1 MEETT
6 AVYIH
11 HFIRFNII
19 KTFQTMDHN
28 TSINNGTSEA
38 SVALL
43 GLQRAGRQER
53 VVGGGVGSTMNKLFL
68 NMQYIALIF

>member
-1 MEETT
+1 
-6 AVYIH
+6 
-11 HFIRFNII
+11 
-19 KTFQTMDHN
+19 MDHN